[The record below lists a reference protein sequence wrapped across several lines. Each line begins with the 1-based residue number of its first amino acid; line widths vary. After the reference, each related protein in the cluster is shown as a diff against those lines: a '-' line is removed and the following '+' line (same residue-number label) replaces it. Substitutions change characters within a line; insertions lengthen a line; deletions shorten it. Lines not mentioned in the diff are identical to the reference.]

1 MAIIFF
7 TASSYLITEIINKVA
22 NHKKGNQLQ
31 IIAILS
37 VVTIYLIYKMAKKK
51 IKITQ
56 IKSRI
61 GYSKK
66 AKATLDALGLR
77 KLNQSITVD
86 LNDAIHGMIK
96 KIDYLIKVEE
106 VK

>member
-1 MAIIFF
+1 
-7 TASSYLITEIINKVA
+7 
-22 NHKKGNQLQ
+22 
-31 IIAILS
+31 
-37 VVTIYLIYKMAKKK
+37 MAKKQ

-77 KLNQSITVD
+77 KTNKTVILD
-86 LNDAIHGMIK
+86 LNDAINGMVK
-96 KIDYLIKVEE
+96 KIDYLVKVEE